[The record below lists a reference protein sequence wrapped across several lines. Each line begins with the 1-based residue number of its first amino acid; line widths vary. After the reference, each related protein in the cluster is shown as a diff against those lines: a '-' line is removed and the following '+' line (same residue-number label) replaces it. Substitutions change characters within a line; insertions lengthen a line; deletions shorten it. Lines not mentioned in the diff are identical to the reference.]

1 MKVKIKK
8 KGKVKEFEL
17 ISSWEDV
24 TLEKWLQLVN
34 SIEGTKTQ
42 EAEATIAALST
53 IPKQLVKELPLSDVV
68 VIMSK
73 IAELQQKQNS
83 SLKRIIEID
92 GIEYGFHPDLSE
104 ITLGEFADI
113 ETFIKNDIE
122 KHLPELMAVLY
133 RPIKE
138 KKNDVYIIEA
148 YDGNI
153 SIRAEEMKKMSAEQ
167 VQSALRFFFALGKGL
182 LRTLPSVLMGQLK
195 EMNQLL
201 PQSPL
206 PKSGRGSEFSI
217 GSQEGK

>member
-167 VQSALRFFFALGKGL
+167 VQSALRFFFALGKML
-182 LRTLPSVLMGQLK
+182 SKILPLYLMEKLMVMKKQ
-195 EMNQLL
+195 
-201 PQSPL
+201 
-206 PKSGRGSEFSI
+206 
-217 GSQEGK
+217 